1 MNSTQTTPVKN
12 DAELQ
17 ERLST
22 LPAFSKD
29 VYDTLHAAL
38 YAEPFFSDVTVNSL
52 AAEMVETTERVRAA
66 LKHLMACGLVYSE
79 DFDNGYGKKRIFLH
93 THQHDGYEII

>member
-1 MNSTQTTPVKN
+1 MNSTQLTPVKN

-17 ERLST
+17 ERLNT

-38 YAEPFFSDVTVNSL
+38 YAEAFFSDVTVEDL
-52 AAEMVETTERVRAA
+52 AKTMVETTEAVRAA
-66 LKHLMACGLVYSE
+66 LKRLMEAGLVYSE
-79 DFDNGYGKKRIFLH
+79 HYNANRRTRIFLH
-93 THQHDGYEII
+93 TYQHDKYEVL